1 MNGMDSERS
10 RVRFHVEGIVQG
22 VGFRP
27 FVHAA
32 AGRHALSGLV
42 ANDAAG
48 VLIEVEGAADAV
60 GRFRR
65 TLEDEA
71 PPLAVI
77 ECISAEPVPVKGIP
91 GAGFTIAASR
101 STVDGEPAGGSGG
114 EREAGRCGALVC
126 PDFATCADCTRELF
140 TRADRRFR
148 HPFINCTNCGP
159 RFTVVRGMPYDRV
172 RTTMAKFT
180 MCAACA
186 DEYHDPADRRFHA
199 QPLCCPAC
207 GPTLRLVHSSGA
219 AVHGDPLTG
228 AAGLL
233 RDGRILA
240 VKGLGGY
247 HLAVDAGNETAVRAL
262 RFRKHRAGKP
272 FAVMVPDL
280 PAAERLCEVD
290 PIGRE
295 LLTGVR
301 RPIVLLT
308 RREEAPLAAAVA
320 PGRRDLGL
328 LLPYTPLHLLLSAEL
343 AEPYVL
349 TSGNVSDEPL
359 AFRDDDAFARLA
371 GIADAF
377 LTHDRPVHARTDDS
391 VVRVR
396 RGGAVPVRR
405 ARGYAPEPLSL
416 TEPAP
421 RPILGCGAE
430 LKNTFCLAQGRT
442 AVLSPHLGDL
452 ENHET
457 LRSFVEGIAHFQQL
471 FGIEPS
477 LIAHDPHPEY
487 LSSKYAYGLAEE
499 TGAELVGVQ
508 HHHAH
513 IASCLADNGM
523 RGPVIGVAFDG
534 LGYGTDG
541 TLWGGEFLIAD
552 LCGFRRAGH
561 FTPVPL
567 PGGTAAIKEP
577 WRMAVAYLD
586 ACGEEYGGPEGALS
600 VRRRHGDRWEKVRAV
615 ARSGVNSPLTSSVG
629 RLFDAVAAILGIRD
643 TVDYEGQAAA
653 ELEQCADPS
662 VRGDYAVR
670 IDGGRIDGADLVR
683 AVVDDLHAGTARG
696 TIAARFHNSLAHV
709 IVEVGRRLRETTGIT
724 VVALSG
730 GVFQNA
736 LLVDRTVPALR
747 RHGFEV
753 LTHRRV
759 PPNDGGISL
768 GQVAVAAALDA
779 AGALGPASS
788 RSPSPGR
795 ASR

>member
-1 MNGMDSERS
+1 MDSERS
-10 RVRFHVEGIVQG
+10 RVRFRVEGIVQG

-32 AGRHALSGLV
+32 AGRYALSGLV
-42 ANDAAG
+42 ANDDAG

-60 GRFRR
+60 RRFRR
-65 TLEDEA
+65 TLEEEA

-77 ECISAEPVPVKGIP
+77 ERVSAEPVPVEGLP
-91 GAGFTIAASR
+91 YAGFTIAASR
-101 STVDGEPAGGSGG
+101 GTVDGDPACGTGGEGVAGG
-114 EREAGRCGALVC
+114 RGALVC
-126 PDFATCADCTRELF
+126 PDIATCADCTRELF
-140 TRADRRFR
+140 APADRRFR
-148 HPFINCTNCGP
+148 YPFINCTNCGP
-159 RFTVVRGMPYDRV
+159 RFTVVRGTPYDRI
-172 RTTMAKFT
+172 RTTMAEFT
-180 MCAACA
+180 MCPACA
-186 DEYHDPADRRFHA
+186 DEYHDPSDRRFHA

-207 GPTLRLVHSSGA
+207 GPALRLVDSSGA
-219 AVHGDPLTG
+219 ALHGDPLAG
-228 AAGLL
+228 AADLL
-233 RDGRILA
+233 RAGRILA

-262 RFRKHRAGKP
+262 RSRKHRAGKP

-290 PIGRE
+290 PAGRE

-301 RPIVLLT
+301 RPIVLLP
-308 RREEAPLAAAVA
+308 RREEAGEAPLAAAVA

-328 LLPYTPLHLLLSAEL
+328 LLPYTPLHRLLSAEL
-343 AEPYVL
+343 TGPYVL

-359 AFRDDDAFARLA
+359 AFRDDDAFARLT
-371 GIADAF
+371 GVADAF
-377 LTHDRPVHARTDDS
+377 LTHDRPIHARTDDS

-396 RGGAVPVRR
+396 GGRTIPVRR

-421 RPILGCGAE
+421 RPVLGCGAE
-430 LKNTFCLAQGRT
+430 LKNTFCLAGDRT

-457 LRSFVEGIAHFQQL
+457 LRSFVEGVAHFRRL
-471 FGIEPS
+471 FGIEPA

-487 LSSKYAYGLAEE
+487 LSSKYAYDLAEE

-513 IASCLADNGM
+513 IASCLVDNGM
-523 RGPVIGVAFDG
+523 RGPVVGVAFDG

-541 TLWGGEFLIAD
+541 TLWGGEFLVAD
-552 LCGFRRAGH
+552 LCGFRRAAH
-561 FTPVPL
+561 FVPVPL
-567 PGGTAAIKEP
+567 PGGTAAIREP

-586 ACGEEYGGPEGALS
+586 ACGEEYGGREDGLP

-643 TVDYEGQAAA
+643 TVDHEGQAAA

-662 VRGDYAVR
+662 VRDAYSVR
-670 IDGGRIDGADLVR
+670 IDGGRIDGDRIDGADLVR
-683 AVVDDLHAGTARG
+683 SVVDDLRAGTAAG

-709 IVEVGRRLRETTGIT
+709 IVEVSRRLGETTGIT

-788 RSPSPGR
+788 
-795 ASR
+795 

>member
-1 MNGMDSERS
+1 MDSERS
-10 RVRFHVEGIVQG
+10 RVRFRVEGIVQG

-32 AGRHALSGLV
+32 AGRYALSGLV
-42 ANDAAG
+42 ANDDAG

-60 GRFRR
+60 RRFRR
-65 TLEDEA
+65 TLEEEA

-77 ECISAEPVPVKGIP
+77 ERVSAEPVPVEGTP
-91 GAGFTIAASR
+91 DAGFTIAASR
-101 STVDGEPAGGSGG
+101 GTTDGGPACGTGG
-114 EREAGRCGALVC
+114 ERVAGGRGALVC
-126 PDFATCADCTRELF
+126 PDIATCADCTRELF
-140 TRADRRFR
+140 APADRRFR
-148 HPFINCTNCGP
+148 YPFINCTNCGP
-159 RFTVVRGMPYDRV
+159 RFTVVRGTPYDRV
-172 RTTMAKFT
+172 RTTMAEFT
-180 MCAACA
+180 MCPACA
-186 DEYHDPADRRFHA
+186 DEYHDPSDRRFHA

-207 GPTLRLVHSSGA
+207 GPALRLVDSSGA
-219 AVHGDPLTG
+219 ALHGDPLAG

-233 RDGRILA
+233 RAGRILA

-262 RFRKHRAGKP
+262 RSRKHRAGKP

-280 PAAERLCEVD
+280 LAAERLCEVG
-290 PIGRE
+290 PAGRE

-301 RPIVLLT
+301 RPIVLLP
-308 RREEAPLAAAVA
+308 RREEAGETPLAAAVA

-343 AEPYVL
+343 TGPYVL

-359 AFRDDDAFARLA
+359 AFRDADAFAGLA

-377 LTHDRPVHARTDDS
+377 LSHDRPIHARTDDS
-391 VVRVR
+391 VIRVR
-396 RGGAVPVRR
+396 AGRAIPVRR

-416 TEPAP
+416 TAPAP
-421 RPILGCGAE
+421 RPVLGCGAE
-430 LKNTFCLAQGRT
+430 LKNTFCLAEDRT

-457 LRSFVEGIAHFQQL
+457 LRSFVEGVAHFQRL
-471 FGIEPS
+471 FGIEPA

-487 LSSKYAYGLAEE
+487 LSSKYAYDLAEA

-513 IASCLADNGM
+513 IASCLADNEM

-541 TLWGGEFLIAD
+541 TLWGGEFLVAD
-552 LCGFRRAGH
+552 LCGFRRAAH
-561 FTPVPL
+561 FVPVPL
-567 PGGTAAIKEP
+567 PGGTAAIREP

-586 ACGEEYGGPEGALS
+586 ACGEEYGGREGGPS

-643 TVDYEGQAAA
+643 TVDHEGQAAA
-653 ELEQCADPS
+653 ELEESADPS
-662 VRGDYAVR
+662 VRDDYAVR

-683 AVVDDLHAGTARG
+683 AVVDDLRAGTATG
-696 TIAARFHNSLAHV
+696 TIAARFHNSLARV
-709 IVEVGRRLRETTGIT
+709 IVEVSRRLRETTGIG

-788 RSPSPGR
+788 
-795 ASR
+795 